1 MALKTLDSLDVA
13 GKTVFLRLDLN
24 VPIENGVITDDTRIT
39 ASIPTILKLREAGAK
54 LVIAS
59 HLGRPKGAFEKKYS
73 LEPVGAKLAELL
85 SCEVYLIANY
95 ESDPVDQFLKRM
107 TKGDIVLLENLRF
120 SAGEEKNSPEFIEV
134 LAKGIDFYVNDAFGA
149 AHRAHAST
157 TGLPEYLGIKRCAAG
172 LLMEKEV
179 KALSALVRDAKS
191 PYVVVMG
198 GSKVSDKIGVIL
210 SLIDQCTDLLIGGA
224 MAYTFLKYK
233 GIKVGKSRTED
244 DKMTLIETIY
254 RNAEARRVKIH
265 LPEDHI
271 VSEEFSENAPFQV
284 TADASIE
291 EGFMGLDI
299 GPKTQALYGSIV
311 RKAQTVLWNGPMG
324 VFEWKNYSEGSMT
337 IARAMAECRG
347 LTVVGGGDSVSA
359 ANMAHVADKLSH
371 VSTGGGA
378 SLEFLEGRPLPGIRC
393 LNE

>member
-179 KALSALVRDAKS
+179 KALSALVRDAKP

-254 RNAEARRVKIH
+254 RNAEARRVKVH

-271 VSEEFSENAPFQV
+271 VSEEFSENAPFKV

-299 GPKTQALYGSIV
+299 GPKTQALYGSAI

>member
-1 MALKTLDSLDVA
+1 MALKTLDSLDVG

-24 VPIENGVITDDTRIT
+24 VPIENGVITDDTRIV
-39 ASIPTILKLREAGAK
+39 ASLPTILKLREKGAK

-59 HLGRPKGAFEKKYS
+59 HLGRPKGGFEKKYS

-85 SCEVYLIANY
+85 NCEVYLIANY
-95 ESDPVDQFLKRM
+95 EQDPVDQFLKR
-107 TKGDIVLLENLRF
+107 TSQGDIVLLENLRF
-120 SAGEEKNSPEFIEV
+120 NVGEEKNTPEFIEV

-172 LLMEKEV
+172 FLMEKEV
-179 KALSALVRDAKS
+179 KALSALVRDARS

-210 SLIDQCTDLLIGGA
+210 SLIDQCTDLMIGGA

-233 GIKVGKSRTED
+233 GVNVGKSKTED

-254 RNAEARRVKIH
+254 RNAEARRVNIH
-265 LPEDHI
+265 LPVDHL
-271 VSEEFSENAPFQV
+271 VSKEFSPDAPFLE
-284 TADASIE
+284 TPDAEIQD
-291 EGFMGLDI
+291 GYMGLDI
-299 GPKTQALYGSIV
+299 GPKTRNLYASAI

-324 VFEWKNYSEGSMT
+324 VFEWKNYAEGSMT

-347 LTVVGGGDSVSA
+347 LTVVGGGDSVAA
-359 ANMAHVADKLSH
+359 ANMAKVADKLSH

-378 SLEFLEGRPLPGIRC
+378 SLEYLEGRPLPGIRC
-393 LNE
+393 LYE